1 MPDRP
6 KVSVAMIT
14 YNHERYIV
22 RAVESAL
29 EQRGDFDFEIVIGED
44 GSTDGTRELLLEL
57 ERRAPDRIRLLL
69 RERNVGMHE
78 NFIGVL
84 TECRGK
90 YIALLEG
97 DDYWTHAD
105 KLRRQVELLDERPE
119 VAICHHNALRVYDD
133 ESQPTVAWNQTP
145 LPALATVDNLMRGN
159 FIITCTT
166 MYRNGKIGVFPDWFR
181 RGRFCD
187 WTLHVL
193 NAQHGGI
200 AYIDRV
206 MAAYRQH
213 AGGLWTGLPQIERH
227 RWMAETAQLMRES
240 LPERQRV
247 ILDSSIGDWTA
258 RAVELAWREGLSSTE
273 QEHALARAARPAAY
287 QRLSHFYGALDAE
300 RAGRRWQAAGHLL
313 RAVPRGWRQT
323 HVGLADIGLAL
334 SRVVCPGAY
343 RAVRTLWR
351 RGGKR

>member
-6 KVSVAMIT
+6 KISVAMIT
-14 YNHERYIV
+14 FNHERFIV

-57 ERRAPDRIRLLL
+57 ERGAPDRIRLLL
-69 RERNVGMHE
+69 RPQNIGMHE
-78 NFIGVL
+78 NFMGVL
-84 TECRGK
+84 AACRGE
-90 YIALLEG
+90 YVALLEG
-97 DDYWTHAD
+97 DDYWTDAD
-105 KLRRQVELLDERPE
+105 KLRLQVELLDERPD
-119 VAICHHNALRVYDD
+119 VAICHHNALRLYDD
-133 ESQPTVAWNQTP
+133 DSRPAIAWNQTP
-145 LPALATVDNLMRGN
+145 PPALAAVDDLLRGN

-193 NAQHGGI
+193 NAQHGAI
-200 AYIDRV
+200 AYIDRE

-213 AGGLWTGLPQIERH
+213 AGGIWTGLPQIERL

-240 LPERQRV
+240 LPERQRL
-247 ILDSSIGDWTA
+247 ILDRAVGEWTA
-258 RAVELAWREGLSSTE
+258 RAVELAWREGLPSTAE
-273 QEHALARAARPAAY
+273 EHALARLARPAAY
-287 QRLSHFYGALDAE
+287 QRLSHFYRALDEE
-300 RAGRRWQAAGHLL
+300 RAGRRSSAAGQLL

-334 SRVVCPGAY
+334 GRVVCPRGY
-343 RAVRTLWR
+343 RALRSLWR
-351 RGGKR
+351 FGRR

>member
-14 YNHERYIV
+14 YNHERFIV
-22 RAVESAL
+22 RAVESVL

-44 GSTDGTRELLLEL
+44 GSTDGTRERLLEL
-57 ERRAPDRIRLLL
+57 KRQSPNRIRLLL
-69 RERNVGMHE
+69 RERNIGMQD

-84 TECRGK
+84 SACRGE
-90 YIALLEG
+90 YVALLEG
-97 DDYWTHAD
+97 DDYWTDAE
-105 KLRRQVELLDERPE
+105 KLRRQVKLLDERPE
-119 VAICHHNALRVYDD
+119 VAICHHNALRFYDD
-133 ESQPTVAWNQTP
+133 DSRPTLAWHQTP
-145 LPALATVDNLMRGN
+145 PPALAPVDDLLREN
-159 FIITCTT
+159 FIVTCTA
-166 MYRNGKIGVFPDWFR
+166 MFRNGRIGGFPDWFR

-213 AGGLWTGLPQIERH
+213 AGGIWTGLPQIERH
-227 RWMAETAQLMRES
+227 RWMAETARLMRES
-240 LPERQRV
+240 LPERQRA
-247 ILDSSIGDWTA
+247 ILDRAVGEWTA
-258 RAVELAWREGLSSTE
+258 RAVELAWREGLPSTPE
-273 QEHALARAARPAAY
+273 EHALARSARPAAY
-287 QRLSHFYGALDAE
+287 QRLSHFYCAIELE

-334 SRVVCPGAY
+334 SRVVCPSGY
-343 RAVRTLWR
+343 RALRTLWR
-351 RGGKR
+351 FGRR